1 MSHSSQPKAHGLHSL
16 PRLSLSPH
24 SQMSEMGEECLYC
37 NYAVVGSRTSQSLT
51 LGLSVP
57 SKKWRVTVPPRISP
71 PKAPLL
77 ILPHSISKEPGF
89 TGTFPTHSHNQEAAG
104 WSTHTP
110 ASDSGA
116 CPALPALQSPPAPTS
131 KDFNSKA

>member
-1 MSHSSQPKAHGLHSL
+1 
-16 PRLSLSPH
+16 
-24 SQMSEMGEECLYC
+24 MSEMGKECLYC
-37 NYAVVGSRTSQSLT
+37 HYADVGPRTSHSLT

-57 SKKWRVTVPPRISP
+57 SKKWRVIVPPRISP

-77 ILPHSISKEPGF
+77 ILLHSISKEPGF
-89 TGTFPTHSHNQEAAG
+89 TGKFPTHNHNQEAAE
-104 WSTHTP
+104 WSTHIP

-116 CPALPALQSPPAPTS
+116 CPALPALQYPPAPTS